1 MRTTMNDGD
10 EFYIWLRNGI
20 TRGWITEPF
29 CCTHDGGPISEEES
43 AEFDEFGEACLH
55 HLKILI

>member
-1 MRTTMNDGD
+1 MNDGD

-20 TRGWITEPF
+20 ARGWITEPF
-29 CCTHDGGPISEEES
+29 CCTHDGGPISDEES

>member
-1 MRTTMNDGD
+1 MNDGD

-20 TRGWITEPF
+20 ARGWITEPL
-29 CCTHDGGPISEEES
+29 CCTHDGGPISDEES